1 MNAKHKDSHKKHSE
15 EAVDSTLETKKKKG
29 SKGEAL
35 PEEDSV
41 GETPEAG
48 SEELAALLENELAQT
63 KDQLL
68 RLSADFDNYR
78 KRTQKEKEDWAR
90 YAAQGLMEK
99 MLTVIDGLDHA
110 SRSVEQLT
118 PEVQKVVEGFVMIQ
132 RQLLDI
138 LQQEGLKEIDA
149 CGQPFDP
156 NFHEA
161 VMQMPPA
168 NGEPDNQ
175 VIGVLRKGYMYRDRV
190 LRPCMVQVAKE
201 D

>member
-1 MNAKHKDSHKKHSE
+1 MNAKHKDTHKKHEENVDSPLE
-15 EAVDSTLETKKKKG
+15 MKKKKARKGEELPDEAVD
-29 SKGEAL
+29 EA
-35 PEEDSV
+35 S
-41 GETPEAG
+41 PEAG

-63 KDQLL
+63 KDQLM

-99 MLTVIDGLDHA
+99 LLTVVDGLDHA
-110 SRSVEQLT
+110 SRSIEQLS

-132 RQLLDI
+132 RQLLEI
-138 LQQEGLKEIDA
+138 LQQEGLKEIEA
-149 CGQPFDP
+149 CGLPFDP
-156 NFHEA
+156 HFHEA